1 MLFHIAKLAQ
11 GTDTFRIKI
20 QPKYHL
26 WEEKTFFLT
35 VCGLYV
41 SMCVY
46 MVFFFF
52 YHSPYQRQSPI
63 HPSASFTKIM
73 EIRILSFTSIA

>member
-52 YHSPYQRQSPI
+52 IIVLTKDNHLFTHL
-63 HPSASFTKIM
+63 HPSL
-73 EIRILSFTSIA
+73 RLWR